1 MKSLALMACLL
12 LALPGLIF
20 GGTHKDV
27 QAALD
32 YELRKN
38 TCSKPKIIT
47 ADTAVN
53 APVQAAGSAAF
64 FVGSSTTVVTNVD
77 GYTRGRQERKER
89 RWRSCVAR
97 YKADLLDDMEE
108 LKSSARHGISREQA
122 NTILTNMAMIQQVY
136 MTPDGVPEQEEVAGN
151 SEKPND

>member
-1 MKSLALMACLL
+1 MKSLVLMACLL
-12 LALPGLIF
+12 LALPGLVF
-20 GGTHKDV
+20 GETHKDV

-32 YELRKN
+32 YKLREN
-38 TCSKPKIIT
+38 MCSKPKIII

-64 FVGSSTTVVTNVD
+64 FVGSSTAVVTNVD
-77 GYTRGRQERKER
+77 SYTRRRQERKGS
-89 RWRSCVAR
+89 RWRSCLAR
-97 YKADLLDDMEE
+97 YKADLLNDMEE

-122 NTILTNMAMIQQVY
+122 NTILTNMAMIQQVF
-136 MTPDGVPEQEEVAGN
+136 MTLDGVLEQVGVAGN

>member
-1 MKSLALMACLL
+1 MKSLVLMACLL
-12 LALPGLIF
+12 LALPGLVL
-20 GGTHKDV
+20 GETHKDV

-32 YELRKN
+32 YELREN
-38 TCSKPKIIT
+38 TCSKPKVIT

-53 APVQAAGSAAF
+53 APVQAAGSTAF

-77 GYTRGRQERKER
+77 SYTRGRQERKER

-136 MTPDGVPEQEEVAGN
+136 MTPDGVLEQEEVAGN